1 MYAHRRR
8 GRYGQQLEKQIIRA
22 ARPVL
27 IKILLLAV
35 QWETKVVHFP
45 GGQTPDTPTL
55 EPGLLLATAVCERV
69 NSMDVVRLVWEGRV
83 KSVT

>member
-1 MYAHRRR
+1 M
-8 GRYGQQLEKQIIRA
+8 
-22 ARPVL
+22 
-27 IKILLLAV
+27 
-35 QWETKVVHFP
+35 VHFP

-55 EPGLLLATAVCERV
+55 EPDLLLATAVCERV

>member
-1 MYAHRRR
+1 M
-8 GRYGQQLEKQIIRA
+8 
-22 ARPVL
+22 
-27 IKILLLAV
+27 
-35 QWETKVVHFP
+35 VHFP

-55 EPGLLLATAVCERV
+55 EPGFLLATAVCERV